1 MLRNRHYFFEVQQNL
16 EIIDKYNLTTE
27 KMKDGVPIIYQGL
40 VINFDEKLYGYPDL
54 IVRNDYLDKITNFR
68 NSFPLK
74 EEGNGWYYVVV
85 DIKYSNLV
93 FKRNKDTL
101 VNQGMFS
108 CFKSQ
113 LMIYNSCLTKMQ
125 NYDPKIA
132 FILGRKWNKDS
143 KSGNN
148 SFDYLGKID
157 IYGEDSSLL
166 EKTNEAIKWLRKLRK
181 EGSSWNE
188 NDLILSPNLKCSY
201 DDEWRNVKRKIAED
215 NKDITLFMELWNKR
229 EE

>member
-1 MLRNRHYFFEVQQNL
+1 
-16 EIIDKYNLTTE
+16 
-27 KMKDGVPIIYQGL
+27 MKDGVPIIYQGL
-40 VINFDEKLYGYPDL
+40 VINFDEKLGYPDL
-54 IVRNDYLDKITNFR
+54 IVRNDYLDKITNFK

-143 KSGNN
+143 KNGNN

-166 EKTNEAIKWLRKLRK
+166 GK
-181 EGSSWNE
+181 
-188 NDLILSPNLKCSY
+188 
-201 DDEWRNVKRKIAED
+201 
-215 NKDITLFMELWNKR
+215 NK
-229 EE
+229 